1 MKHIKLFESFD
12 INESKDPLLAILKK
26 GDKAVPAELE
36 QFLGKVEKKGPGTTG
51 SEKALKKTF
60 NQIARMTAPGSKPY
74 ENEKIFKYIK
84 DKAKKQKIEIDMDAV
99 EKFAKNTKGY
109 TKKNESSLNEGIEE
123 VNMGLAMLIPILS
136 GFMMVYPFY
145 LQYKENSKDSKDN
158 GDGSRIK
165 KGLNWIKKSISSISN
180 KFKKEPDQLLN
191 KVEVELEKDGSLIA
205 AEKWIQDNITSNS
218 KIQKYIQILKEL
230 EKEGVN
236 PQHPKWGNYE
246 YSVSFLKKQID
257 QKMKKLK
264 FELPEVAKIIN
275 DQLSNQ
281 LSKTKGISEGRIIK
295 RFDDLK

>member
-12 INESKDPLLAILKK
+12 INESKDPLLAIIKK
-26 GDKAVPAELE
+26 GNEAVPTELE
-36 QFLGKVEKKGPGTTG
+36 QFLAEVEKKGPGTTG
-51 SEKALKKTF
+51 SEKALKRTF

-109 TKKNESSLNEGIEE
+109 TKKNEGALNEGIEE
-123 VNMGLAMLIPILS
+123 VNMGLGMLIPILA

-145 LQYKENSKDSKDN
+145 LQYKEDSKDN
-158 GDGSRIK
+158 GDESRIK

-180 KFKKEPDQLLN
+180 KFKKAPADQLLIN
-191 KVEVELEKDGSLIA
+191 QVEVELEKDGSLIA
-205 AEKWIQDNITSNS
+205 AEKWIQDNITSNR
-218 KIQKYIQILKEL
+218 KIQKYIEILKGL

-281 LSKTKGISEGRIIK
+281 LSKTKGISENRIIK

>member
-36 QFLGKVEKKGPGTTG
+36 QFLAGVEKKGPGKTG
-51 SEKALKKTF
+51 SEKALKRAF
-60 NQIARMTAPGSKPY
+60 NQIAKMTAPGSKPY

-145 LQYKENSKDSKDN
+145 LQYKEDSKDN
-158 GDGSRIK
+158 GDESRIK

-191 KVEVELEKDGSLIA
+191 QVEVELEKDGSLIA

-218 KIQKYIQILKEL
+218 KIQRYIKILKEL
-230 EKEGVN
+230 GENGVN
-236 PQHPKWGNYE
+236 PQHPRWDY
-246 YSVSFLKKQID
+246 YQSSVSILKKHID
-257 QKMKKLK
+257 EKMKKLK
-264 FELPEVAKIIN
+264 FELPEVAEIIN
-275 DQLSNQ
+275 NQ
-281 LSKTKGISEGRIIK
+281 LSKVKQENNISEGRIIK